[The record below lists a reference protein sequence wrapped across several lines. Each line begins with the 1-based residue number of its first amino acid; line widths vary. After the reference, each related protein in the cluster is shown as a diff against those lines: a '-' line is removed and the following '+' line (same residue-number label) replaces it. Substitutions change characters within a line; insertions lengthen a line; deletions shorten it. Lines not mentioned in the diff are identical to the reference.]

1 MLAGRSGA
9 WDVRQPPLSPDRPKG
24 RAARVVEPMQTTT
37 RIGWV
42 GAIITVALGLMTAA
56 LMLQVIARY
65 VLQVSIPWTEE
76 VSRYLLVLMTFV
88 GAALALRDRQHIAI
102 TFLLDRLSATRRIW
116 ADLLFNVLIMLFLGA
131 VFRGSVRMIQLTWE
145 TPAGTIPWITT
156 GRIYLIL
163 PFTVV
168 LMLGYLLAQVYRGAR
183 QLSARIGRE
192 EE

>member
-1 MLAGRSGA
+1 MHT
-9 WDVRQPPLSPDRPKG
+9 P
-24 RAARVVEPMQTTT
+24 T

-42 GAIITVALGLMTAA
+42 GAIIAIAFGLMILA
-56 LMLQVIARY
+56 LLLQVVARY

-102 TFLLDRLSATRRIW
+102 TFLLDRLSPPHRLW
-116 ADLLFNVLIMLFLGA
+116 VDLLFNVLIMLFLGA
-131 VFRGSVRMIQLTWE
+131 VFRGSLQMVELTWE

-163 PFTVV
+163 PFSIL
-168 LMLGYLLAQVYRGAR
+168 LMLGYLLAQVYRDACRLSGRVAGEGA
-183 QLSARIGRE
+183 
-192 EE
+192 

>member
-1 MLAGRSGA
+1 
-9 WDVRQPPLSPDRPKG
+9 VRRPPLTPNRPADRGDWVGKQ
-24 RAARVVEPMQTTT
+24 MQNTT

-42 GAIITVALGLMTAA
+42 GTLITIAFGLMIAA
-56 LMLQVIARY
+56 LMLQVVARY

-102 TFLLDRLSATRRIW
+102 TFLLDRLPTTQRIW

-131 VFRGSVRMIQLTWE
+131 AFRGSLQMIQLTWE
-145 TPAGTIPWITT
+145 TPAGTVPWITT

-163 PFTVV
+163 PFSIV
-168 LMLGYLLAQVYRGAR
+168 LMLGYLLAQVYRGAC
-183 QLSARIGRE
+183 QLSAQICRGE
-192 EE
+192 K

>member
-1 MLAGRSGA
+1 MENA
-9 WDVRQPPLSPDRPKG
+9 K
-24 RAARVVEPMQTTT
+24 

-42 GAIITVALGLMTAA
+42 GAIITIAFGLMILA
-56 LMLQVIARY
+56 LMLQVVARY

-102 TFLLDRLSATRRIW
+102 TFLLDRLSGAHRIW
-116 ADLLFNVLIMLFLGA
+116 ADLLFNVLIMLFLGT
-131 VFRGSVRMIQLTWE
+131 VFRGSVQMIQLTWE

-163 PFTVV
+163 PVSIL
-168 LMLGYLLAQVYRGAR
+168 LMLGYLLAQVYREAC
-183 QLSARIGRE
+183 QFSERIGGGE
-192 EE
+192 E

>member
-1 MLAGRSGA
+1 
-9 WDVRQPPLSPDRPKG
+9 
-24 RAARVVEPMQTTT
+24 MQTAT

-42 GAIITVALGLMTAA
+42 EAIIAIALGLMTGA
-56 LMLQVIARY
+56 LMLQVLARY
-65 VLQVSIPWTEE
+65 VLHVSIPWTEE

-102 TFLLDRLSATRRIW
+102 TFLLDRLPNTQRIW
-116 ADLLFNVLIMLFLGA
+116 MDLLFNVLIMLFLGA

-163 PFTVV
+163 PFTVL

-183 QLSARIGRE
+183 QLSARIGRAE
-192 EE
+192 K